1 VEAVN
6 SLNVPQQYGH
16 LGPKKEAKPSMKSRG
31 TIPIRPTTNA
41 AINSRRWH
49 NYIELNQDE
58 SIGAAGFQSLGKRE

>member
-1 VEAVN
+1 
-6 SLNVPQQYGH
+6 
-16 LGPKKEAKPSMKSRG
+16 MKSRG

-58 SIGAAGFQSLGKRE
+58 SIGAAGFPSLGKRE